1 MQAGELK
8 HKIELYKNEGTINN
22 PVLVFY
28 KKIYA
33 AVSYK
38 NGNSVIQSYSI
49 FNTKTQTLK
58 IRKRTDIDDL
68 MYIKFKDEYYLI
80 ASIQEVDN
88 IQIIDIVLTQ
98 YTDG

>member
-8 HKIELYKNEGTINN
+8 HKIELYKNEGSVNN

-33 AVSYK
+33 AVNYK

-58 IRKRTDIDDL
+58 IRKRTDINDL
-68 MYIKFKDEYYLI
+68 MYIKFRDEYYLI

-88 IQIIDIVLTQ
+88 IQIIDIVLTN
-98 YTDG
+98 YKD

>member
-8 HKIELYKNEGTINN
+8 HKIELYKNEGSVNN

-33 AVSYK
+33 AVNYK

-58 IRKRTDIDDL
+58 IRKITDINDL

-80 ASIQEVDN
+80 ACIQEVDN
-88 IQIIDIVLTQ
+88 IQIIDIVLTN
-98 YTDG
+98 YKD

>member
-8 HKIELYKNEGTINN
+8 HKIKLYKNEGSVNN
-22 PVLVFY
+22 PSLIFY
-28 KKIYA
+28 KEIYA
-33 AVSYK
+33 AVNYK

-58 IRKRTDIDDL
+58 IRKRTDINDL

-80 ASIQEVDN
+80 ASIQEIGN
-88 IQIIDIVLTQ
+88 IQIIDIVLTN
-98 YTDG
+98 YKD

>member
-8 HKIELYKNEGTINN
+8 HKIELYKNEGSVNN

-33 AVSYK
+33 AVNYK

-58 IRKRTDIDDL
+58 IRKITDINDL
-68 MYIKFKDEYYLI
+68 MYIKYKDEYYLI
-80 ASIQEVDN
+80 ASIQEIGN
-88 IQIIDIVLTQ
+88 IQIIDIVLTN
-98 YTDG
+98 YKD

>member
-8 HKIELYKNEGTINN
+8 HKIKLYKNEGSVNN

-33 AVSYK
+33 AVNYK

-49 FNTKTQTLK
+49 FNTKHK
-58 IRKRTDIDDL
+58 H
-68 MYIKFKDEYYLI
+68 
-80 ASIQEVDN
+80 
-88 IQIIDIVLTQ
+88 
-98 YTDG
+98 